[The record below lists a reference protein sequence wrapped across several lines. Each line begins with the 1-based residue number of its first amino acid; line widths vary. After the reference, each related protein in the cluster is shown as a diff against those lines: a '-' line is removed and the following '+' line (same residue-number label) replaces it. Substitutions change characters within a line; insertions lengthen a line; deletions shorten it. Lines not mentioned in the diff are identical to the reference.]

1 MERLL
6 IIGCGDI
13 ARRAL
18 PELRSRYRVAA
29 LVRSREPA
37 LHHPAGFAGTPPLQG
52 GDIELIEGDLDDPG
66 SLAPLAGRAQRI
78 VHLAPPAGSGSVDVR
93 TRNLIAALAPRGR
106 GAMLP
111 QRLVYLS
118 TSGVYGDCAGEW
130 VEETRAPRPQTER
143 ARRRLDAERALHE
156 WGGSNNVEIVILR
169 VPGIYAADRLPLDRL
184 IRGTP
189 ALAAEE
195 DVYTNH
201 IHAED
206 LAAIVVAALEGGAV
220 RGLYNASDDGPMKMG
235 DFFDLVADR
244 AGLRRPPRVSRDEAG
259 HQVPQELL
267 SFMSE
272 SRRLVNKRLK
282 ADLGVRLR
290 YPTVADGVPMRVQ
303 TV

>member
-1 MERLL
+1 VERLL
-6 IIGCGDI
+6 IVGCGDV

-18 PELRSRYRVAA
+18 PDLQARYRVAA

-37 LHHPAGFAGTPPLQG
+37 LVASGL
-52 GDIELIEGDLDDPG
+52 ELIKGDLDDAG
-66 SLAPLAGRAQRI
+66 SLASLAGRAEHI
-78 VHLAPPAGSGSVDVR
+78 AHLAPPAGSGSIDVR

-130 VEETRAPRPQTER
+130 VEETRAPKPQTER
-143 ARRRLDAERALHE
+143 ARRRFDAEQALGE
-156 WGGSNNVEIVILR
+156 WGETNRVEIVILR

-184 IRGTP
+184 IRATP

-201 IHAED
+201 IHADD
-206 LAAIVVAALEGGAV
+206 LAAIVAAALGAKQAH
-220 RGLYNASDDGPMKMG
+220 GIYNASDDCPMKMG
-235 DFFDLVADR
+235 DFFDLIADR
-244 AGLRRPPRVSRDEAG
+244 AGLKRPPRISRDEAMRR
-259 HQVPQELL
+259 VPGEML

-272 SRRLVNKRLK
+272 SRRLANRRLK
-282 ADLGVRLR
+282 AELGVQLR
-290 YPTVADGVPMRVQ
+290 YPTVADGIPMTAQ
-303 TV
+303 TE

>member
-1 MERLL
+1 VENLL

-18 PELRSRYRVAA
+18 PGLLRRYRVAA

-37 LHHPAGFAGTPPLQG
+37 LVASGV
-52 GDIELIEGDLDDPG
+52 ELIEGDLDDAG
-66 SLAPLAGRAQRI
+66 SLASLGGRVERI
-78 VHLAPPAGSGSVDVR
+78 AHLAPPAGRGSIDAR

-111 QRLVYLS
+111 QRFVYIS

-130 VEETRAPRPQTER
+130 VDETRLPKPQTER
-143 ARRRLDAERALHE
+143 ARRRLDAEQAIGG
-156 WGGSNNVEIVILR
+156 WGERNNVETVILR
-169 VPGIYAADRLPLDRL
+169 VPGIYASDRLPLDRL
-184 IRGTP
+184 LRGTP

-206 LAAIVVAALEGGAV
+206 LAAIVAAALEVKQA
-220 RGLYNASDDGPMKMG
+220 RGIYNASDDGPMKMG
-235 DFFDLVADR
+235 DFFDLIADR
-244 AGLRRPPRVSRDEAG
+244 AGLTRPPRVSRDEAKRRITN
-259 HQVPQELL
+259 EML

-272 SRRLVNKRLK
+272 SRRLVNRRMK
-282 ADLGVRLR
+282 AELGVRLR
-290 YPTVADGVPMRVQ
+290 YPTVADGIPTAQ
-303 TV
+303 TA

>member
-6 IIGCGDI
+6 IIGCGNI

-18 PELRSRYRVAA
+18 PELRSRYRVTA

-37 LHHPAGFAGTPPLQG
+37 LAASGV
-52 GDIELIEGDLDDPG
+52 ELVEGDLDRPE
-66 SLAPLAGRAQRI
+66 SLAPLAGRAECI
-78 VHLAPPAGSGSVDVR
+78 AHFAPPAGDGSVDAR

-111 QRLVYLS
+111 QRFLYLS
-118 TSGVYGDCAGEW
+118 TSGVYGDCGGEW
-130 VEETRAPRPQTER
+130 VDERRPPRPGTDR
-143 ARRRLDAERALHE
+143 ARRRLDAERAIGD
-156 WGGSNNVEIVILR
+156 WGERNNVEVAILR
-169 VPGIYAADRLPLDRL
+169 VPGIYASDRLPLDRL

-201 IHAED
+201 IHADD
-206 LAAIVVAALEGGAV
+206 LAAIVVAALQAG
-220 RGLYNASDDGPMKMG
+220 RGIYNASDDGPMKMG

-244 AGLRRPPRVSRDEAG
+244 AGLARPPRVSRDEAG
-259 HQVPQELL
+259 RRVPKELL

-272 SRRLVNKRLK
+272 SRRLINKRMK
-282 ADLGVRLR
+282 QGLGVRLR
-290 YPTVADGVPMRVQ
+290 YPTAADGVPTSAQ

>member
-18 PELRSRYRVAA
+18 PELQRRYRVAA
-29 LVRSREPA
+29 LVRSSDRA
-37 LHHPAGFAGTPPLQG
+37 LADSGV
-52 GDIELIEGDLDDPG
+52 ELIEGDLDDAG
-66 SLAPLAGRAQRI
+66 SLAKLAGRAERI
-78 VHLAPPAGSGSVDVR
+78 AHLAPPADGDPIDLR
-93 TRNLIAALAPRGR
+93 TSNLLAALAPPGR

-111 QRLVYLS
+111 RRFVYLS

-130 VEETRAPRPQTER
+130 VEETRAPNPQTER
-143 ARRRLDAERALHE
+143 ARRRLDAERALGK
-156 WGGSNNVEIVILR
+156 WGERNKIETVILR
-169 VPGIYAADRLPLDRL
+169 VPGIYASDRLPLDRL

-201 IHAED
+201 IHADD
-206 LAAIVVAALEGGAV
+206 LAAILVAALVSKGA
-220 RGLYNASDDGPMKMG
+220 RGIYNTADDGSMKMG

-244 AGLRRPPRVSRDEAG
+244 AGFARPPRVSREEA
-259 HQVPQELL
+259 VRRPPLELL

-272 SRRLVNKRLK
+272 SRRLVNRRMK
-282 ADLGVRLR
+282 AELGVRLR
-290 YPTVADGVPMRVQ
+290 YPTVADGVPAMVQ
-303 TV
+303 TA